1 MATIALEKKRKNI
14 DLPVD
19 TLQKLSI
26 MAASQGK
33 SLKAFIENILV
44 AKANSISVEVS
55 TNPSPSGDSWFDDPK
70 NMESVMRGIEDAE
83 QERTKAYSMDEIKNL
98 LGV

>member
-1 MATIALEKKRKNI
+1 MATIALEKKKKNI

-26 MAASQGK
+26 IAASQGK

-55 TNPSPSGDSWFDDPK
+55 TNPSPSGAPWFNDSE
-70 NMESVMRGIEDAE
+70 NMESVMYGIEDAK
-83 QERTKAYSMDEIKNL
+83 QGKTKAYSMDEIKNL

>member
-55 TNPSPSGDSWFDDPK
+55 TNPSPSGDPWFDDSE
-70 NMESVMRGIEDAE
+70 NMESVMRGIEDAK
-83 QERTKAYSMDEIKNL
+83 QGRTKAYSMDEIKNL